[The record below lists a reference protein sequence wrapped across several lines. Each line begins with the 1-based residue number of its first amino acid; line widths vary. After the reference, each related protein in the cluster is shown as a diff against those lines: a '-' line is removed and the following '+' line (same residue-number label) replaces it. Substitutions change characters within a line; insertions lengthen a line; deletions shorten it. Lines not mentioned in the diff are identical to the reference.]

1 MSKKKGF
8 TLLEMVIVIAI
19 ILVLLSI
26 AIPKY
31 GRSNLTAK
39 VAAHN
44 ANVKIIKNAAILYLS
59 ENPNATTV
67 SESDLENY
75 IEGKMPKPME
85 KSGATSFTVTIGPT
99 GDVIVTPGEL
109 KLENGEVVPAS

>member
-59 ENPNATTV
+59 ENPNATT
-67 SESDLENY
+67 NA
-75 IEGKMPKPME
+75 M
-85 KSGATSFTVTIGPT
+85 TSKKDINFFMFR
-99 GDVIVTPGEL
+99 L
-109 KLENGEVVPAS
+109 LSN